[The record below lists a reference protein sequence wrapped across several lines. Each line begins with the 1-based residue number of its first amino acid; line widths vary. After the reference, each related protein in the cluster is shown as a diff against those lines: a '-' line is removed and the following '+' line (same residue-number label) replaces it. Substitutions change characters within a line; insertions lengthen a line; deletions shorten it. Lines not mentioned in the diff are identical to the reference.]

1 MEEQAREEDS
11 SEEDTLRMSP
21 DEMESRIVELTE
33 QMRAME
39 TNMDNKVQVSYDY
52 FTTNDVQIDLVD
64 NMAWTSGSWCV
75 KEGQTIEL
83 QFQATVGSLRDDV
96 EVLA

>member
-1 MEEQAREEDS
+1 
-11 SEEDTLRMSP
+11 MSP

-52 FTTNDVQIDLVD
+52 FTTNDV
-64 NMAWTSGSWCV
+64 
-75 KEGQTIEL
+75 
-83 QFQATVGSLRDDV
+83 
-96 EVLA
+96 